1 MKKSEI
7 EQLFIGA
14 TITDITFTKT
24 VFGIN
29 IDEVYVTLT
38 DGTETSLYG
47 TDVESIGAMGIN
59 DIEED
64 E

>member
-47 TDVESIGAMGIN
+47 TAVESIGAMEIN

-64 E
+64 K